1 MIAKM
6 PKIETEKDELYRLEE
21 MLDEMKKSK
30 DNAENVIKSQME
42 LIDFVKAN
50 DTENK
55 FEEFVKAMDEQTIST
70 ENAIKTLTTRIEK
83 IEFVVEESKKNMK
96 LSEMLEKPKKETNK
110 QESLFDKEGE

>member
-83 IEFVVEESKKNMK
+83 IEFVVEESKKDLDYKNIT
-96 LSEMLEKPKKETNK
+96 LNLLEGLGVF
-110 QESLFDKEGE
+110 SR

>member
-70 ENAIKTLTTRIEK
+70 ENAIKTLTVPRYSSGMYYK
-83 IEFVVEESKKNMK
+83 VLDDRCYLM
-96 LSEMLEKPKKETNK
+96 M
-110 QESLFDKEGE
+110 

>member
-30 DNAENVIKSQME
+30 DNAEDVIRSQME

-55 FEEFVKAMDEQTIST
+55 FGEFVKAMEEQSVST
-70 ENAIKTLTTRIEK
+70 ENAIKTLEKKKKK
-83 IEFVVEESKKNMK
+83 IEFVVEESKKDLDYKNIT
-96 LSEMLEKPKKETNK
+96 LNLLEGLGVF
-110 QESLFDKEGE
+110 SR

>member
-6 PKIETEKDELYRLEE
+6 PKIETEKDKLYRLEE

-83 IEFVVEESKKNMK
+83 IEFVVEESKKNLDYK
-96 LSEMLEKPKKETNK
+96 NITLNLLEGLGVF
-110 QESLFDKEGE
+110 SR

>member
-1 MIAKM
+1 MIAKR

-55 FEEFVKAMDEQTIST
+55 FEEFVKAMDEQTTST

-83 IEFVVEESKKNMK
+83 IEFVVEESKKNLDYK
-96 LSEMLEKPKKETNK
+96 NITLNLLEGLGVF
-110 QESLFDKEGE
+110 SR